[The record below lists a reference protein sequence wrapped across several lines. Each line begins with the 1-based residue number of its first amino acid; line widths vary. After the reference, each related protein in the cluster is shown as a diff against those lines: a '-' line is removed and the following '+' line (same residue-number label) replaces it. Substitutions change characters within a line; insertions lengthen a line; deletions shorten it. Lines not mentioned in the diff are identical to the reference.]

1 MLKQSVIDNMK
12 EIAEHCMGEE
22 IASCVAT
29 CPMHTNV
36 KEYVRLIRE
45 GKGEEA
51 IKVIRDQLF
60 LPGTLGRICAHPCE
74 GKCKWNEGKS
84 PMAIASLKDMQQIIL
99 TEKKTGIFP
108 VRTKM
113 GKK

>member
-22 IASCVAT
+22 TAACVAT

-51 IKVIRDQLF
+51 IKVIRDQYFYRELW
-60 LPGTLGRICAHPCE
+60 E
-74 GKCKWNEGKS
+74 ES
-84 PMAIASLKDMQQIIL
+84 
-99 TEKKTGIFP
+99 
-108 VRTKM
+108 VRTLAKENAN
-113 GKK
+113 GTKERALWRLRP

>member
-22 IASCVAT
+22 TASCVAT

-60 LPGTLGRICAHPCE
+60 LPGTFGKNLCAPLRRKMQMERRKEPYGDCVLKKIC
-74 GKCKWNEGKS
+74 S
-84 PMAIASLKDMQQIIL
+84 RS
-99 TEKKTGIFP
+99 F
-108 VRTKM
+108 
-113 GKK
+113 

>member
-22 IASCVAT
+22 TAACVAT

-51 IKVIRDQLF
+51 I
-60 LPGTLGRICAHPCE
+60 
-74 GKCKWNEGKS
+74 
-84 PMAIASLKDMQQIIL
+84 
-99 TEKKTGIFP
+99 
-108 VRTKM
+108 
-113 GKK
+113 

>member
-22 IASCVAT
+22 TASCVAT

-84 PMAIASLKDMQQIIL
+84 PMAIASLKKICSRS
-99 TEKKTGIFP
+99 F
-108 VRTKM
+108 
-113 GKK
+113 

>member
-22 IASCVAT
+22 TASCVAT

-60 LPGTLGRICAHPCE
+60 YRELWE
-74 GKCKWNEGKS
+74 ES
-84 PMAIASLKDMQQIIL
+84 
-99 TEKKTGIFP
+99 
-108 VRTKM
+108 VRTLAKENAN
-113 GKK
+113 GTKERAYGDCVLKKICSRSF

>member
-22 IASCVAT
+22 TAACVAT

-60 LPGTLGRICAHPCE
+60 LPGLWE
-74 GKCKWNEGKS
+74 ES
-84 PMAIASLKDMQQIIL
+84 
-99 TEKKTGIFP
+99 
-108 VRTKM
+108 VRTLAKENAN
-113 GKK
+113 GTKGRALWQLRP